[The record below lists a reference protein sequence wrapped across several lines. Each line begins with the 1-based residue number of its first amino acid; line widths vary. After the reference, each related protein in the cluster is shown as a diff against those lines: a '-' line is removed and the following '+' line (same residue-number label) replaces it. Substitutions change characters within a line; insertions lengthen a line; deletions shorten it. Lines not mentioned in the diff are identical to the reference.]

1 MDRPGQHVKR
11 LLGRNGKG
19 HLSRRSLKDARC
31 VQRWQNTQHKQSLCV
46 NQKGLKPT
54 GLEIQDRDHQTC
66 NHQTPANDLLLAHSG
81 LAGTFGAGGLCPTT
95 VLETAPGT
103 CLHSRRLRNSPQSVA
118 GTVGAGSL
126 CPTTVLET
134 AQGTCLHSRRLRNSP
149 QSIAGTAGAGSTCLA
164 HGQTPQ
170 ARLLQHSGRHSGR
183 RSAAKKE
190 VLCVDKRHMFKSD
203 HGERWVWARQ
213 SKKQRWLLGWSADA
227 GSVLHANKQPPE
239 DWSANAGSV
248 LHANKQ
254 PPEDCTLYIALGVLM
269 QGTFS
274 LPTHSLPVSL
284 CRLVKHQHAPL
295 RCLMDDLLLGVLCS
309 PDQLNLGFAT
319 PSHRS
324 GRSFCAFAKNTP
336 PHCRAASKQ
345 RGAQEAHA
353 WAIRH
358 MFAWV
363 GRLSWVQVI
372 GVWSLPKVV
381 NQRAGNQKVGNEDA
395 TRECQRNVHEPL
407 KRASTSHR
415 CSAFKVA

>member
-95 VLETAPGT
+95 VLETA
-103 CLHSRRLRNSPQSVA
+103 
-118 GTVGAGSL
+118 
-126 CPTTVLET
+126 
-134 AQGTCLHSRRLRNSP
+134 QGTCLHSRRLRNSP

-213 SKKQRWLLGWSADA
+213 SKKQRWLLGCLQRTVWGISPL
-227 GSVLHANKQPPE
+227 VQQPGK
-239 DWSANAGSV
+239 S
-248 LHANKQ
+248 
-254 PPEDCTLYIALGVLM
+254 
-269 QGTFS
+269 
-274 LPTHSLPVSL
+274 
-284 CRLVKHQHAPL
+284 R
-295 RCLMDDLLLGVLCS
+295 
-309 PDQLNLGFAT
+309 
-319 PSHRS
+319 
-324 GRSFCAFAKNTP
+324 
-336 PHCRAASKQ
+336 
-345 RGAQEAHA
+345 
-353 WAIRH
+353 
-358 MFAWV
+358 
-363 GRLSWVQVI
+363 
-372 GVWSLPKVV
+372 
-381 NQRAGNQKVGNEDA
+381 
-395 TRECQRNVHEPL
+395 
-407 KRASTSHR
+407 
-415 CSAFKVA
+415 